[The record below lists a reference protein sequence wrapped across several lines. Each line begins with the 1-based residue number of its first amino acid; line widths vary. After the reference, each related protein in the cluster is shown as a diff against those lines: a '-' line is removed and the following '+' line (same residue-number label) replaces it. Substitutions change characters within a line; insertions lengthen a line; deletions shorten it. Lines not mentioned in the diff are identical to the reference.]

1 MRTIEGITIA
11 TLVVLAII
19 GARTV
24 AGFISYHYKRGKE
37 IAKKMRT
44 NSKGEKEE

>member
-1 MRTIEGITIA
+1 MRIIEGITIA

-24 AGFISYHYKRGKE
+24 GSFISYHYKRGKR
-37 IAKKMRT
+37 IAEKMRT

>member
-11 TLVVLAII
+11 TLVVFAII
-19 GARTV
+19 GAHTV
-24 AGFISYHYKRGKE
+24 AGFVSYHYKRGKE